1 MPGFR
6 FAYAVRGLT
15 HLACSAMAWPMYDLR
30 PVGYVTGLLLT
41 ALGVAMLFP
50 LATDLLLDTGNE
62 WAFFETA
69 AITAMVPS
77 KFRVSA
83 RYLVAPRSMAVCPS
97 CPHACMMPSFWDL

>member
-30 PVGYVTGLLLT
+30 PVEYVTGLLLT

-69 AITAMVPS
+69 AITAMVE
-77 KFRVSA
+77 F
-83 RYLVAPRSMAVCPS
+83 
-97 CPHACMMPSFWDL
+97 